1 MNAFVLIIS
10 IMLGSPLAPLDDLDI
25 QKATFPG
32 GEKALTSF
40 VQFYTEYP
48 LEAREC
54 EVEGAVYLAFVV
66 DEEGK
71 VCSPKVTQSLGHG
84 CDEAALR
91 TIKGMPRWT
100 PARVKGEPVRSTQ
113 YVKVKFALQDQ
124 D

>member
-1 MNAFVLIIS
+1 MNAFVLILS
-10 IMLGSPLAPLDDLDI
+10 IMLGSPLAPLEVE
-25 QKATFPG
+25 KATFPG

-48 LEAREC
+48 LEARER

-71 VCSPKVTQSLGHG
+71 VCAPQITQSLGHG

-91 TIKGMPRWT
+91 TIKGMPRWS
-100 PARVKGEPVRSTQ
+100 PARIQGEPIRSTQ
-113 YVKVKFALQDQ
+113 YVKVKFALQD
-124 D
+124 